1 MTTWDMTTIAEK
13 MRSWEPETK
22 DNMNRDGGRVSW
34 VIFGCNL
41 TSTEALPRKPQDE
54 FQPLGEG
61 TGGTSLLTRR
71 RLPGHVNRLH
81 TLAGGKE
88 PHENHRQL

>member
-54 FQPLGEG
+54 FQPVGKAQGALV
-61 TGGTSLLTRR
+61 SLHSDACHAMLTDSIR
-71 RLPGHVNRLH
+71 
-81 TLAGGKE
+81 
-88 PHENHRQL
+88 